1 MLDKVSGVNGVVS
14 ASITSSIPM
23 GGGES
28 NDPVYAA
35 DKSYREGTIAPLRRF
50 KSIAPGYFRTVGQRM
65 LVGRDLTWAE
75 TYNGG
80 AIAIVSENTARDIW
94 GTPEAALGKRIRT
107 NRKDDWREVIG
118 VVADEHADGVDKPAP
133 TIVYWPLL
141 TRNFEGTAL
150 NVERYVSYVIRTPRA
165 DSPPFRS
172 EIQKALWALDSNL
185 PLAEIDSLQKFYNRS
200 LARTSFTLLLLF
212 IAGSMAVLL
221 GLVGIYG
228 VVSYSV
234 SQRTRE
240 IGIRLALGAPVAQVI
255 TAFVRSG
262 LTLSAIGCMCGLGA
276 ALLFVPLM
284 RPLLFSVTP
293 SDPLTYAA
301 TSVGLM
307 AAAALASYLP
317 ATRATRVNPVDA
329 LRAE

>member
-1 MLDKVSGVNGVVS
+1 
-14 ASITSSIPM
+14 
-23 GGGES
+23 
-28 NDPVYAA
+28 
-35 DKSYREGTIAPLRRF
+35 
-50 KSIAPGYFRTVGQRM
+50 
-65 LVGRDLTWAE
+65 
-75 TYNGG
+75 
-80 AIAIVSENTARDIW
+80 
-94 GTPEAALGKRIRT
+94 
-107 NRKDDWREVIG
+107 
-118 VVADEHADGVDKPAP
+118 
-133 TIVYWPLL
+133 LL
-141 TRNFEGTAL
+141 QT
-150 NVERYVSYVIRTPRA
+150 
-165 DSPPFRS
+165 
-172 EIQKALWALDSNL
+172 
-185 PLAEIDSLQKFYNRS
+185 FYNRS
-200 LARTSFTLLLLF
+200 LARTSFTLLLLS

-240 IGIRLALGAPVAQVI
+240 IGIRLALGAPVAHVI

-262 LTLSAIGCMCGLGA
+262 LTLSAIGCMCGLAA

-301 TSVGLM
+301 TSVSLM

-329 LRAE
+329 LRTE